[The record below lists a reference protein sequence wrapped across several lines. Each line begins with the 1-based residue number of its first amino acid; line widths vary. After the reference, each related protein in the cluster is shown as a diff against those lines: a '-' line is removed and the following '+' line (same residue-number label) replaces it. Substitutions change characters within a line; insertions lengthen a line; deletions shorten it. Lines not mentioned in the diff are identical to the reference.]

1 MHQPLTLT
9 LLADQPLLVALV
21 AVVLEMVL
29 PLPASVRP
37 SALVPL
43 LERLARKVN
52 YRQSPPAQQWVAG
65 LLTPLVVL
73 IPSVAGC
80 WALRNLTL
88 SETLFDLLLL
98 CWLLEGRPL
107 RQQLAGMLPLLRADK
122 LVLARRQL
130 SPLVRRETDR
140 LSLMGIC
147 KATSEQLILRW
158 SGQWACVLFW
168 YLVAGIEAA
177 LVIRLLQLMTQ
188 AFSVKLPR
196 QRLFGEPTATLYR
209 VLSGLPA
216 ILNTLVLGM
225 LPGGGHAL
233 RAAWR
238 ARRDWPGGAQGMLVA
253 AVAGGLGLRLGGPR
267 FYAGEKVRYPIL
279 GGGPG
284 GGAEPQADSP
294 LRVRSRL
301 RWLAAIW
308 LLLSLLMEG
317 LWLYVYTR

>member
-107 RQQLAGMLPLLRADK
+107 RQQLAGMLP
-122 LVLARRQL
+122 
-130 SPLVRRETDR
+130 
-140 LSLMGIC
+140 
-147 KATSEQLILRW
+147 
-158 SGQWACVLFW
+158 
-168 YLVAGIEAA
+168 
-177 LVIRLLQLMTQ
+177 
-188 AFSVKLPR
+188 
-196 QRLFGEPTATLYR
+196 
-209 VLSGLPA
+209 
-216 ILNTLVLGM
+216 
-225 LPGGGHAL
+225 GGGHAL

-253 AVAGGLGLRLGGPR
+253 AVAGGIGLRLGGPR
-267 FYAGEKVRYPIL
+267 CDAGEKVRYPIL